1 MEQEANGQLSGLG
14 VGAVLKAARERAGMS
29 LGEVADRLKLSIRQ
43 LEAIEHDDFQQLPG
57 SIFVRGFVRNYA
69 RFLHVDPEP
78 LMLQLEQHFPSAVN
92 DVVNLVKHDA
102 QGDAVAH
109 APQANGLDSARTAG
123 GNKGKW
129 LVIVLVLAALAAAAA
144 WLLSRPANKVDD
156 SKQTLQP
163 MLTEQAASAVSA
175 SAASAALPQTEAAS
189 APQATPTAAMQPVA
203 SAPVVATQPAPAVVA
218 GKPQAS
224 VAAATDAVPAAAT
237 GKISLSAKQAAWIS
251 VIDATGKKLQFG
263 TLEAGGSKEL
273 SGTPPFQL
281 KIGNAAQ
288 VELSF
293 NGQPVVLA
301 DKIRGTTAKIELK

>member
-1 MEQEANGQLSGLG
+1 MEQEANGQLTGLG
-14 VGAVLKAARERAGMS
+14 VGAVLKAARQRAGLS
-29 LGEVADRLKLSIRQ
+29 LGEVADRLKLSVRQ
-43 LEAIEHDDFQQLPG
+43 LEAIEQDDFQQLPG
-57 SIFVRGFVRNYA
+57 STFVRGFVRNYA
-69 RFLHVDPEP
+69 RFLHVDPAP

-109 APQANGLDSARTAG
+109 APQANGLDSTHAAG

-129 LVIVLVLAALAAAAA
+129 LLIVLVLAALAAAAA
-144 WLLSRPANKVDD
+144 WFMSRPASKVDD

-175 SAASAALPQTEAAS
+175 SAAASAAQPQTETAS
-189 APQATPTAAMQPVA
+189 APQAAPTATVQPVA
-203 SAPVVATQPAPAVVA
+203 SAPAPVSPPAPVVS
-218 GKPQAS
+218 KPQAS
-224 VAAATDAVPAAAT
+224 TASAAAAAPAAAT

-288 VELSF
+288 VELGF
-293 NGQPVVLA
+293 NGQPVALA

>member
-1 MEQEANGQLSGLG
+1 MEQEANDQPAGFE
-14 VGAVLKAARERAGMS
+14 VGAALKAARERAGMS

-57 SIFVRGFVRNYA
+57 ATFVRGFVRNYA
-69 RFLHVDPEP
+69 RFLRVDPEP
-78 LMLQLEQHFPSAVN
+78 LMARLEQQFPSAVN
-92 DVVNLVKHDA
+92 EVVNLVKHDG
-102 QGDAVAH
+102 QGDAVA
-109 APQANGLDSARTAG
+109 QAAQASSLGSAHSAG
-123 GNKGKW
+123 GNAGKW
-129 LVIVLVLAALAAAAA
+129 LILVVLLAALAAAAV
-144 WLLSRPANKVDD
+144 WLLSRPANKADD
-156 SKQTLQP
+156 SKQSLQP
-163 MLTEQAASAVSA
+163 MLTEQAASAATA
-175 SAASAALPQTEAAS
+175 SAAASVALPQNEAAS
-189 APQATPTAAMQPVA
+189 VPQVAPTATVQTAA
-203 SAPVVATQPAPAVVA
+203 SAPAVVA
-218 GKPQAS
+218 QPAPVASKPQAS
-224 VAAATDAVPAAAT
+224 VAAAADAAPAAAT

-293 NGQPVVLA
+293 NGQPVTLA

>member
-1 MEQEANGQLSGLG
+1 MEQEANDQPAGFE
-14 VGAVLKAARERAGMS
+14 VGAALKAARERAGMS

-57 SIFVRGFVRNYA
+57 ATFVRGFVRNYA
-69 RFLHVDPEP
+69 RFLRVDPEP
-78 LMLQLEQHFPSAVN
+78 LMARLEQQFPSAVN
-92 DVVNLVKHDA
+92 DVVNLVKHEA

-109 APQANGLDSARTAG
+109 AAQASGLDSAQAAG
-123 GNKGKW
+123 GKAGKW
-129 LVIVLVLAALAAAAA
+129 LIIVLLLAALAAAVA
-144 WLLSRPANKVDD
+144 WFLSRPADKADD
-156 SKQTLQP
+156 SKQSLQP
-163 MLTEQAASAVSA
+163 MLTEQ
-175 SAASAALPQTEAAS
+175 AASAALPQTEAAS
-189 APQATPTAAMQPVA
+189 APQA
-203 SAPVVATQPAPAVVA
+203 APAETTQPAASAPAVVTQPA
-218 GKPQAS
+218 LPASKPQAS
-224 VAAATDAVPAAAT
+224 APSAGDATASAAT

-293 NGQPVVLA
+293 NGQPVALA
-301 DKIRGTTAKIELK
+301 DKIRGTTAKVELK

>member
-14 VGAVLKAARERAGMS
+14 VGAVLKAARERADLS

-57 SIFVRGFVRNYA
+57 STFVRGFVRNYA
-69 RFLHVDPEP
+69 RFLRVDPEP
-78 LMLQLEQHFPSAVN
+78 LMARLEQQFPSAVN
-92 DVVNLVKHDA
+92 DVVNLVKHEA
-102 QGDAVAH
+102 QSDAVAH
-109 APQANGLDSARTAG
+109 APQANALDNMQAAG
-123 GNKGKW
+123 GKAGKW
-129 LVIVLVLAALAAAAA
+129 LVIVLVLAVLAAAAV
-144 WLLSRPANKVDD
+144 WLLSRPASKADD
-156 SKQTLQP
+156 SKQSLQP
-163 MLTEQAASAVSA
+163 MLTEQVASAATSA
-175 SAASAALPQTEAAS
+175 SAPLPQTEAAS
-189 APQATPTAAMQPVA
+189 APQTAPAET
-203 SAPVVATQPAPAVVA
+203 TQPAASAPAVVA
-218 GKPQAS
+218 QPAPVASKPQAS
-224 VAAATDAVPAAAT
+224 VAAAADAAPAAAT

-293 NGQPVVLA
+293 NGQPVALA

>member
-1 MEQEANGQLSGLG
+1 MEQEANDQPAGFE
-14 VGAVLKAARERAGMS
+14 VGAALKAARERAGMS

-57 SIFVRGFVRNYA
+57 ATFVRGFVRNYA
-69 RFLHVDPEP
+69 RFLRVDPEP
-78 LMLQLEQHFPSAVN
+78 LMARLEQQFPSAVN
-92 DVVNLVKHDA
+92 DVVNLVKHEA

-109 APQANGLDSARTAG
+109 AAQASGLDSAQAAG
-123 GNKGKW
+123 GKAGKW
-129 LVIVLVLAALAAAAA
+129 LIIVLLLAALAAAVA
-144 WLLSRPANKVDD
+144 WFLSRPADKADD
-156 SKQTLQP
+156 SKQSLQP
-163 MLTEQAASAVSA
+163 MLTEQAASAA
-175 SAASAALPQTEAAS
+175 TPASAALPQPAAAS
-189 APQATPTAAMQPVA
+189 APQAAPTAITQPVA
-203 SAPVVATQPAPAVVA
+203 SAPAVVTQPAPPAS
-218 GKPQAS
+218 KPQAS
-224 VAAATDAVPAAAT
+224 APSAGDATASAAT

-293 NGQPVVLA
+293 NGQPVALA
-301 DKIRGTTAKIELK
+301 DKIRGTTAKIKLK

>member
-14 VGAVLKAARERAGMS
+14 VGAVLKAARERAGLS

-57 SIFVRGFVRNYA
+57 STFVRGFVRNYA

-78 LMLQLEQHFPSAVN
+78 LMVQLEQHFPSAVN
-92 DVVNLVKHDA
+92 DVVNLVKHEA

-109 APQANGLDSARTAG
+109 AAQANGSGSAHAAG
-123 GNKGKW
+123 GKAGKG
-129 LVIVLVLAALAAAAA
+129 LIIVLVLAALAAAAA
-144 WLLSRPANKVDD
+144 WFLSRPASKADD

-163 MLTEQAASAVSA
+163 MLTEQAASA
-175 SAASAALPQTEAAS
+175 ALPQTEAAS
-189 APQATPTAAMQPVA
+189 APQAAPAETTQPAA
-203 SAPVVATQPAPAVVA
+203 SAPAVVTQPAPVA
-218 GKPQAS
+218 SKPQAS
-224 VAAATDAVPAAAT
+224 IPTAADAAAATAT

-293 NGQPVVLA
+293 NGQPVALA

>member
-14 VGAVLKAARERAGMS
+14 VGAVLKAARERAGLS

-57 SIFVRGFVRNYA
+57 STFVRGFVRNYA

-78 LMLQLEQHFPSAVN
+78 LMQQLEQHFPSAVN
-92 DVVNLVKHDA
+92 DVVNLVKHEA

-109 APQANGLDSARTAG
+109 APQANALDNMQAPG
-123 GNKGKW
+123 GKAGKW
-129 LVIVLVLAALAAAAA
+129 LIVVLVLAVLAAAV
-144 WLLSRPANKVDD
+144 WLLSRPASKADD

-163 MLTEQAASAVSA
+163 MLTEQAASPATSA
-175 SAASAALPQTEAAS
+175 SAPLPQAEAAS
-189 APQATPTAAMQPVA
+189 APQAAPAETTQPAA
-203 SAPVVATQPAPAVVA
+203 SAPAVVTQPAPVA
-218 GKPQAS
+218 SKPQAS
-224 VAAATDAVPAAAT
+224 IPSAVDAALAAAT

-293 NGQPVVLA
+293 NGQPVALA